1 MNLDTSLTYLFL
13 FAHPDDDA
21 FIAGTMRTLIVTGAK
36 VHAAWLTSGDFLGQG
51 ERREREL
58 VKATK
63 VMGLA
68 PERIHLLRSPDL
80 GLVSHLNDAARLVAD
95 LYGRLEPDRVFA
107 NAYEGGHPDHDSV
120 NFIAY
125 EARVRSSV
133 RAELFEF
140 PLYNGTGPFLHW
152 RWRINRFAPGGPPVL
167 HTILNEEA
175 ITCKHKVMKIY
186 ASSQWMFMIP
196 ARLASSRHRLLTEG
210 EPYRPCPPDRDHTA
224 PPHPGQLNYERW
236 FNRFMKISR
245 EDFRKAVAETTGKR
259 P

>member
-1 MNLDTSLTYLFL
+1 MTPDSKLKYLFL

-21 FIAGTMRTLIVTGAK
+21 FIAGTLTTLIDRGAE

-51 ERREREL
+51 DRREREL
-58 VKATK
+58 AEAAK
-63 VMGLA
+63 VMGLV
-68 PERIHLLRSPDL
+68 PERIHRIRLPDL
-80 GLVSHLNDAARLVAD
+80 GLVSRLSEAARIVSD
-95 LYGRLEPDRVFA
+95 LYRRLEPDKVFA

-120 NFIAY
+120 NFAAY
-125 EARVRSSV
+125 EARVLSGV
-133 RAELFEF
+133 NAELFEF
-140 PLYNGTGPFLHW
+140 PLYNGTGPFVHW
-152 RWRINRFAPGGPPVL
+152 RWKINKFAPGGPPVL
-167 HTILNEEA
+167 HSLLTGEA
-175 ITCKHKVMKIY
+175 ITRKHMVMRIY

-210 EPYRPCPPDRDHTA
+210 EPYRPCPLDRDHTA

-245 EDFRKAVAETTGKR
+245 KDFRDAVVDAMAKR